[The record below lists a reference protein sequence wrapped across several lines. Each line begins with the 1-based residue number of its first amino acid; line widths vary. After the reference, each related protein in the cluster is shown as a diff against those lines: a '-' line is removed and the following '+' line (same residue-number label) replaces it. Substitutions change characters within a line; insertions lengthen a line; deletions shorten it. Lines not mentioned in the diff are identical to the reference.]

1 MNSITP
7 VADTHPEIHWAE
19 NGETLNA
26 DWRSESGMSPPRR
39 VVIADDTMTADTAY
53 RLACEGTGMLWR
65 GDFQNARQLLQA
77 LARRVDRPSRKSAK
91 AAKAAKATQAT
102 KAPDAAKPGLA
113 NESAM
118 PDAFHRHRLSQSQ
131 RARALGMVLIPFD
144 QDHSVPLRRAPDVK
158 QACTEA
164 YGNAGRPYVTSLR
177 ELLGIVGAHEWRKKG
192 VLIAASEGL
201 EAFRIHPHYGVF
213 APVRTDYVPLVA
225 KATLP
230 EALNAEPLAFD
241 VGTGTGVLATIL
253 AKRGIAR
260 VIATENNPRA
270 VLCAKENLQRL
281 GLQNKVE
288 VVDTDLFPEGRAA
301 LVVCNPPWVP
311 ARPSSALEHA
321 IFDPDSRMLRGFLEG
336 LSSHLLPGGEGWL
349 ILSDFAEHLHL
360 RSRQQLLDM
369 IESAGLRVLGKI
381 EAKPTHAKVADVS
394 DALHSARAA
403 EVISLWRLA
412 EAD

>member
-1 MNSITP
+1 MNSMTL
-7 VADTHPEIHWAE
+7 AANAQPEIHWTE
-19 NGETLNA
+19 NDEAHHA
-26 DWRSESGMSPPRR
+26 DWRSESGISPPRR

-53 RLACEGTGMLWR
+53 RLVCEGTGLLWR
-65 GDFQNARQLLQA
+65 GDFQNARQLLHA

-91 AAKAAKATQAT
+91 AAKATKAVDGAKAGGVA
-102 KAPDAAKPGLA
+102 
-113 NESAM
+113 ESAM
-118 PDAFHRHRLSQSQ
+118 PDVFHRHRLSQSQ

-144 QDHSVPLRRAPDVK
+144 QDHSAPLRRALDVK

-164 YGNAGRPYVTSLR
+164 YGDAQRPYVTSLR

-192 VLIAASEGL
+192 VLIAASEGV

-213 APVRTDYVPLVA
+213 APVRTDYVPLLA
-225 KATLP
+225 QAPLP
-230 EALNAEPLAFD
+230 EALASESLAFD
-241 VGTGTGVLATIL
+241 IGTGTGVLAVIL
-253 AKRGIAR
+253 ARRGIAH
-260 VIATENNPRA
+260 VVATENNPRA

-281 GLQNKVE
+281 GLEKHVE
-288 VVDTDLFPEGRAA
+288 VVDTDLFPQGRAA

-349 ILSDFAEHLHL
+349 ILSDFAEHLQL

-369 IESAGLRVLGKI
+369 IKSAGLRVLGKI
-381 EAKPTHAKVADVS
+381 DAKPTHPKVADAG
-394 DALHSARAA
+394 DALHLARAA
-403 EVISLWRLA
+403 EVVSLWRLA
-412 EAD
+412 AA

>member
-1 MNSITP
+1 MNSMSP
-7 VADTHPEIHWAE
+7 AANAQAEIHWTEDGNAHH
-19 NGETLNA
+19 A
-26 DWRSESGMSPPRR
+26 DWRSESGISPPRR
-39 VVIADDTMTADTAY
+39 VVIADDTITADTAY
-53 RLACEGTGMLWR
+53 RLVCEGTGLLWR

-77 LARRVDRPSRKSAK
+77 LARRIDRPSRKSAK
-91 AAKAAKATQAT
+91 AAKAT
-102 KAPDAAKPGLA
+102 KAVDGTKPGLVT
-113 NESAM
+113 EIAM

-131 RARALGMVLIPFD
+131 RARALGMVLIPFE

-164 YGNAGRPYVTSLR
+164 YGDAQRPYVTSLR

-201 EAFRIHPHYGVF
+201 EAFRMHPHYGVF
-213 APVRTDYVPLVA
+213 APVRTDYVPLLA
-225 KATLP
+225 QAPLP
-230 EALNAEPLAFD
+230 EALTAESLAFD
-241 VGTGTGVLATIL
+241 IGTGTGVLAVIL

-260 VIATENNPRA
+260 VVATENNPRA

-281 GLQNKVE
+281 GLEKHVE

-321 IFDPDSRMLRGFLEG
+321 IFDPDSRMLRGFLAG

-349 ILSDFAEHLHL
+349 ILSDFAEHLQL

-381 EAKPTHAKVADVS
+381 DAKPTHPKVADAS
-394 DALHSARAA
+394 DALHLARAA
-403 EVISLWRLA
+403 EVVSLWRLA
-412 EAD
+412 AA

>member
-1 MNSITP
+1 MNSISP
-7 VADTHPEIHWAE
+7 AANAQAEIHWTEDCNAHH
-19 NGETLNA
+19 A
-26 DWRSESGMSPPRR
+26 DWRSESGISPPRR
-39 VVIADDTMTADTAY
+39 VVIADDTITADTAY
-53 RLACEGTGMLWR
+53 RLVCEGTGLLWR

-91 AAKAAKATQAT
+91 AAKAT
-102 KAPDAAKPGLA
+102 KAVDGTKPGLVT
-113 NESAM
+113 EIAM

-131 RARALGMVLIPFD
+131 RARALGMVLIPFE

-164 YGNAGRPYVTSLR
+164 YGDAQRPYVTSLR

-201 EAFRIHPHYGVF
+201 EAFRMHPHYGVF
-213 APVRTDYVPLVA
+213 APVRTDYVPLLA
-225 KATLP
+225 QAPLP
-230 EALNAEPLAFD
+230 EALTAESLAFD
-241 VGTGTGVLATIL
+241 IGTGTGVLAVIL

-260 VIATENNPRA
+260 VVATENNPRA

-281 GLQNKVE
+281 GLEKHVE

-321 IFDPDSRMLRGFLEG
+321 IFDPDSRMLRGFLAG

-349 ILSDFAEHLHL
+349 ILSDFAEHLQL

-369 IESAGLRVLGKI
+369 IDSAGLRVLGKI
-381 EAKPTHAKVADVS
+381 DAKPTHAKVADVS

-403 EVISLWRLA
+403 EVVSLWRLA
-412 EAD
+412 VTP

>member
-1 MNSITP
+1 MNSITSASN
-7 VADTHPEIHWAE
+7 VHPEIQWTE
-19 NGETLNA
+19 NDQALNA
-26 DWRSESGMSPPRR
+26 DWRSESGISPPRR

-53 RLACEGTGMLWR
+53 RLACEGTGLLWR

-91 AAKAAKATQAT
+91 AAKAT
-102 KAPDAAKPGLA
+102 KAAAEAKLGLA
-113 NESAM
+113 TESAM

-144 QDHSVPLRRAPDVK
+144 QGHSVPLRRAPDVK
-158 QACTEA
+158 QACAEA
-164 YGNAGRPYVTSLR
+164 YGDAERPYVTSLR

-192 VLIAASEGL
+192 VPIAVSEGL
-201 EAFRIHPHYGVF
+201 ETFRIHPHYGVF

-225 KATLP
+225 QAPLP

-241 VGTGTGVLATIL
+241 VGTGTGVLAVIL

-281 GLQNKVE
+281 GLQNQVE

-321 IFDPDSRMLRGFLEG
+321 VFDPDSRMLRGFLGG

-349 ILSDFAEHLHL
+349 ILSDFAEHLQL

-381 EAKPTHAKVADVS
+381 DAKPTHAKVADVS

-403 EVISLWRLA
+403 EVVSLWRLA

>member
-1 MNSITP
+1 MNSITSASN
-7 VADTHPEIHWAE
+7 VHPEIQWTE
-19 NGETLNA
+19 NDQALNA
-26 DWRSESGMSPPRR
+26 DWRSESGISPPRR

-53 RLACEGTGMLWR
+53 RLACEGTGLLWR

-91 AAKAAKATQAT
+91 AAKAT
-102 KAPDAAKPGLA
+102 KAAAEAKLGLA
-113 NESAM
+113 TESAM

-144 QDHSVPLRRAPDVK
+144 QGHSVPLRRAPDVK
-158 QACTEA
+158 QACAEA
-164 YGNAGRPYVTSLR
+164 YGDAERPYVTSLR

-192 VLIAASEGL
+192 VPIAVSEGL
-201 EAFRIHPHYGVF
+201 ETFRIHPHYGVF
-213 APVRTDYVPLVA
+213 APVRTDYVPLLA
-225 KATLP
+225 QAPLP
-230 EALNAEPLAFD
+230 AALNAEPLAFD
-241 VGTGTGVLATIL
+241 VGTGTGVLAVIL

-260 VIATENNPRA
+260 VIATENNLRA
-270 VLCAKENLQRL
+270 VLCAKENLQTL
-281 GLQNKVE
+281 GLQNQVE

-321 IFDPDSRMLRGFLEG
+321 VFDPDSRMLRGFLEG

-349 ILSDFAEHLHL
+349 ILSDFAEHLQL

-381 EAKPTHAKVADVS
+381 DAKPTHAKVADVS

-403 EVISLWRLA
+403 EVVSLWRLA

>member
-1 MNSITP
+1 MNSITSASN
-7 VADTHPEIHWAE
+7 VHPEIQWTE
-19 NGETLNA
+19 NDQALNA
-26 DWRSESGMSPPRR
+26 DWRSESGISPPRR

-53 RLACEGTGMLWR
+53 RLACEGTGLLWR

-91 AAKAAKATQAT
+91 AAKAT
-102 KAPDAAKPGLA
+102 KAAAEAKLGLA
-113 NESAM
+113 TESAM

-144 QDHSVPLRRAPDVK
+144 QGHSVPLRRAPDVK
-158 QACTEA
+158 QACAEA
-164 YGNAGRPYVTSLR
+164 YGDAERPYVTSLR

-192 VLIAASEGL
+192 VPIAVSEGL
-201 EAFRIHPHYGVF
+201 ETFRIHPHYGVF
-213 APVRTDYVPLVA
+213 APVRTDYVPLLA
-225 KATLP
+225 QAPLP
-230 EALNAEPLAFD
+230 AALNAEPLAFD
-241 VGTGTGVLATIL
+241 VGTGTGVLAVIL

-270 VLCAKENLQRL
+270 VLCAKENLQTL
-281 GLQNKVE
+281 GLQNQVE

-349 ILSDFAEHLHL
+349 ILSDFAEHLQL

-381 EAKPTHAKVADVS
+381 DAKPTHAKVADVS

-403 EVISLWRLA
+403 EVVSLWRLA

>member
-1 MNSITP
+1 MNSITSAAN
-7 VADTHPEIHWAE
+7 VHPEIQWTE
-19 NGETLNA
+19 NDQALNA
-26 DWRSESGMSPPRR
+26 DWRSESGISPPRR

-53 RLACEGTGMLWR
+53 RLACEGTGLLWR

-91 AAKAAKATQAT
+91 AAKAT
-102 KAPDAAKPGLA
+102 KAAAEAKLGLA
-113 NESAM
+113 TESAM

-144 QDHSVPLRRAPDVK
+144 QGHSVPLRRAPDVK
-158 QACTEA
+158 QACAEA
-164 YGNAGRPYVTSLR
+164 YGDAERPYVTSLR

-192 VLIAASEGL
+192 VPIAASEGL
-201 EAFRIHPHYGVF
+201 ETFRIHPHYGVF
-213 APVRTDYVPLVA
+213 APVRTDYVPLLA
-225 KATLP
+225 QAPLP
-230 EALNAEPLAFD
+230 AALNAEPLAFD
-241 VGTGTGVLATIL
+241 VGTGTGVLAVIL

-260 VIATENNPRA
+260 VIATENNLRA
-270 VLCAKENLQRL
+270 VLCAKENMQRL
-281 GLQNKVE
+281 GLQNQVE

-349 ILSDFAEHLHL
+349 ILSDFAEHLKL

-381 EAKPTHAKVADVS
+381 DAKPTHAKVADVS

-403 EVISLWRLA
+403 EVVSLWRLA
-412 EAD
+412 GAD

>member
-1 MNSITP
+1 MNSINSAAN
-7 VADTHPEIHWAE
+7 VHPEIQWTE
-19 NGETLNA
+19 NDQALNA
-26 DWRSESGMSPPRR
+26 DWRSESGISPPRR

-53 RLACEGTGMLWR
+53 RLACEGTGLLWR

-91 AAKAAKATQAT
+91 AAKAT
-102 KAPDAAKPGLA
+102 KAAAEAKLGLA
-113 NESAM
+113 TESAM

-144 QDHSVPLRRAPDVK
+144 QGHSVPLRRAPDVK
-158 QACTEA
+158 QACAEA
-164 YGNAGRPYVTSLR
+164 YGDAERPYVTSLR

-192 VLIAASEGL
+192 VPIAVSEGL
-201 EAFRIHPHYGVF
+201 ETFRIHPHYGVF
-213 APVRTDYVPLVA
+213 APVRTDYVPLLA
-225 KATLP
+225 QAPLP
-230 EALNAEPLAFD
+230 AALNAEPLAFD
-241 VGTGTGVLATIL
+241 VGTGTGVLAVIL

-260 VIATENNPRA
+260 VIATENNLRA
-270 VLCAKENLQRL
+270 VLCAKENLQTL
-281 GLQNKVE
+281 GLQNQVE

-349 ILSDFAEHLHL
+349 ILSDFAEHLQL

-381 EAKPTHAKVADVS
+381 DAKPTHAKVADVS

-403 EVISLWRLA
+403 EVVSLWRLA

>member
-1 MNSITP
+1 MNSITSASN
-7 VADTHPEIHWAE
+7 VHPEIQWTE
-19 NGETLNA
+19 NDQALNA
-26 DWRSESGMSPPRR
+26 DWRSESGISPPRR

-53 RLACEGTGMLWR
+53 RLACEGTGLLWR

-91 AAKAAKATQAT
+91 AAKAT
-102 KAPDAAKPGLA
+102 KAAAEAKLGLA
-113 NESAM
+113 TESAM

-144 QDHSVPLRRAPDVK
+144 QGHSVPLRRAPDVK
-158 QACTEA
+158 QACAEA
-164 YGNAGRPYVTSLR
+164 YGDAERPYVTSLR

-192 VLIAASEGL
+192 VPIAVSEGL
-201 EAFRIHPHYGVF
+201 ETFRIHPHYGVF
-213 APVRTDYVPLVA
+213 APVRTDYAPLLA
-225 KATLP
+225 QAPLP
-230 EALNAEPLAFD
+230 AALNAEPLAFD
-241 VGTGTGVLATIL
+241 VGTGTGVLAVIL

-270 VLCAKENLQRL
+270 VLCAKENLQTL
-281 GLQNKVE
+281 GLQNQVE

-349 ILSDFAEHLHL
+349 ILSDFAEHLKL

-381 EAKPTHAKVADVS
+381 DAKPTHAKVADVS

-403 EVISLWRLA
+403 EVVSLWRLA

>member
-1 MNSITP
+1 MNSMTP
-7 VADTHPEIHWAE
+7 AANTQPEIHWTE
-19 NGETLNA
+19 NDESHHA
-26 DWRSESGMSPPRR
+26 DWRSESGVAPPRR

-53 RLACEGTGMLWR
+53 RLACEGTGLLWR

-91 AAKAAKATQAT
+91 AAKAADKT
-102 KAPDAAKPGLA
+102 KSDVASE
-113 NESAM
+113 NAM
-118 PDAFHRHRLSQSQ
+118 PDAFHRYRLSQSQ
-131 RARALGMVLIPFD
+131 RARTLGMVLIPFD
-144 QDHSVPLRRAPDVK
+144 RGHIVPLRRAPDVK

-164 YGNAGRPYVTSLR
+164 YGDAERPYVTALR
-177 ELLGIVGAHEWRKKG
+177 ELLGVVGAHEWRKKG
-192 VLIAASEGL
+192 VLIGGSEGV

-213 APVRTDYVPLVA
+213 APVRIDYVPLVA
-225 KATLP
+225 QAPLP
-230 EALNAEPLAFD
+230 KALNAEPLAFD
-241 VGTGTGVLATIL
+241 VGTGTGVLAVIL

-270 VLCAKENLQRL
+270 VFCAEENLQRL
-281 GLQNKVE
+281 GLQNQVE

-301 LVVCNPPWVP
+301 LIVCNPPWVP

-336 LSSHLLPGGEGWL
+336 LSSHLAPGGEGWL

-403 EVISLWRLA
+403 EVVSLWRLGVA
-412 EAD
+412 Q

>member
-1 MNSITP
+1 MKSITP
-7 VADTHPEIHWAE
+7 VADTHPEIHWTE

-53 RLACEGTGMLWR
+53 RFACEGTGMLWR

-102 KAPDAAKPGLA
+102 KAAAEAKPSLA
-113 NESAM
+113 TDSAM

-144 QDHSVPLRRAPDVK
+144 QDHSIPLRRAPDVK

-164 YGNAGRPYVTSLR
+164 YGDAERPYVTSLR
-177 ELLGIVGAHEWRKKG
+177 ELLGMVGAHEWRKKG
-192 VLIAASEGL
+192 VLIPPSEGL
-201 EAFRIHPHYGVF
+201 ETFRIHPHYGVF

-225 KATLP
+225 QAPLP
-230 EALNAEPLAFD
+230 EALAAKSIAFD
-241 VGTGTGVLATIL
+241 IGTGTGVLAVIL
-253 AKRGIAR
+253 AKRGVAR
-260 VIATENNPRA
+260 VIASENNPRA
-270 VLCAKENLQRL
+270 VLCAKENLQKL
-281 GLQNKVE
+281 GLQNQVE
-288 VVDTDLFPEGRAA
+288 VTDADLFPEGRAA
-301 LVVCNPPWVP
+301 LIVCNPPWVP

-321 IFDPDSRMLRGFLEG
+321 IFAPDSRMLRGFLEG

-349 ILSDFAEHLHL
+349 ILSDFAEHLQL

-381 EAKPTHAKVADVS
+381 DAKPTHAKVADVS

-412 EAD
+412 ATP

>member
-1 MNSITP
+1 MNSMTP
-7 VADTHPEIHWAE
+7 AADAQSEIHWTE
-19 NGETLNA
+19 NDEAHHA
-26 DWRSESGMSPPRR
+26 DWRSESGISPPRR

-53 RLACEGTGMLWR
+53 RLVCEGTGLLWR

-91 AAKAAKATQAT
+91 AAKAADKT
-102 KAPDAAKPGLA
+102 KSDAAP
-113 NESAM
+113 EITM

-131 RARALGMVLIPFD
+131 RARALGMVLIPFE
-144 QDHSVPLRRAPDVK
+144 QDHCVPLRRAPDVK

-164 YGNAGRPYVTSLR
+164 YGDARRPYVTSLR

-192 VLIAASEGL
+192 VLINVLEGM

-213 APVRTDYVPLVA
+213 APVRTDYVPLLA
-225 KATLP
+225 QAPLP
-230 EALNAEPLAFD
+230 QALTAESLAFD
-241 VGTGTGVLATIL
+241 IGTGTGVLAVIL
-253 AKRGIAR
+253 ARRGIVR
-260 VIATENNPRA
+260 VVATENNPRA

-281 GLQNKVE
+281 SLQKQVE
-288 VVDTDLFPEGRAA
+288 VVATDLFPQERAA

-349 ILSDFAEHLHL
+349 ILSDFAEHLQL

-369 IESAGLRVLGKI
+369 IKSGGLRVLGKI
-381 EAKPTHAKVADVS
+381 DAQPTHPKVADAS
-394 DALHSARAA
+394 DALHLARAA
-403 EVISLWRLA
+403 EVTSLWRL
-412 EAD
+412 EAARK

>member
-1 MNSITP
+1 MNSMSP
-7 VADTHPEIHWAE
+7 AANAQAEIHWTEDGNAHH
-19 NGETLNA
+19 A
-26 DWRSESGMSPPRR
+26 DWRSESGISPPRR
-39 VVIADDTMTADTAY
+39 VVIADDTITADTAY
-53 RLACEGTGMLWR
+53 RLVCEGTGLLWR

-91 AAKAAKATQAT
+91 AAKATKAVDGAKAGGVA
-102 KAPDAAKPGLA
+102 
-113 NESAM
+113 ESAM
-118 PDAFHRHRLSQSQ
+118 PNAFHRHRLSQSQ

-144 QDHSVPLRRAPDVK
+144 QGHGVPLRRAPDVK

-164 YGNAGRPYVTSLR
+164 YGDAERPYVTSLR

-225 KATLP
+225 EAPLP

-241 VGTGTGVLATIL
+241 VGTGTGVLAVIL

-281 GLQNKVE
+281 GLQNQVE
-288 VVDTDLFPEGRAA
+288 VVDTDLFPQGRAA

-321 IFDPDSRMLRGFLEG
+321 VFDPDSRMLRGFLEG

-349 ILSDFAEHLHL
+349 VLSDFAEHLQL

-369 IESAGLRVLGKI
+369 IEGAGLRVLGKI
-381 EAKPTHAKVADVS
+381 DAKPTHAKVADVS
-394 DALHSARAA
+394 DALHTARAA

>member
-1 MNSITP
+1 MNSITSAAN
-7 VADTHPEIHWAE
+7 VHPEIQWTE
-19 NGETLNA
+19 NDQALNA
-26 DWRSESGMSPPRR
+26 DWRSESGISPPRR

-53 RLACEGTGMLWR
+53 RLACEGTGLLWR

-91 AAKAAKATQAT
+91 AAKAT
-102 KAPDAAKPGLA
+102 KAAAEAKLGLA
-113 NESAM
+113 TESAM

-144 QDHSVPLRRAPDVK
+144 QGHSVPLRRAPDVK
-158 QACTEA
+158 QACAEA
-164 YGNAGRPYVTSLR
+164 YGDAERPYVTSLR
-177 ELLGIVGAHEWRKKG
+177 ELLGIVGAHEWRKKW
-192 VLIAASEGL
+192 VPIAVSEGL
-201 EAFRIHPHYGVF
+201 ETFRIHPHYGVF
-213 APVRTDYVPLVA
+213 APVRTDYAPLLA
-225 KATLP
+225 QAPLP
-230 EALNAEPLAFD
+230 AALNAEPLAFD
-241 VGTGTGVLATIL
+241 VGTGTGVLAVIL

-270 VLCAKENLQRL
+270 VLCAKENLQTL
-281 GLQNKVE
+281 GLQNQVE

-349 ILSDFAEHLHL
+349 ILSDFAEHLQL

-369 IESAGLRVLGKI
+369 IESAGLRVMGKI
-381 EAKPTHAKVADVS
+381 DAKPTHAKVADVS

-403 EVISLWRLA
+403 EVVSLWRLA

>member
-1 MNSITP
+1 MTPAANSP
-7 VADTHPEIHWAE
+7 PEIHWTE
-19 NGETLNA
+19 NGDAHQA
-26 DWRSESGMSPPRR
+26 DWRSESGISPPRR

-53 RLACEGTGMLWR
+53 RLVCEGTGLLWR

-91 AAKAAKATQAT
+91 AAKAT
-102 KAPDAAKPGLA
+102 KAAVEAKPGPVT
-113 NESAM
+113 ESAM

-144 QDHSVPLRRAPDVK
+144 QGHNIPLRRAPDVK

-164 YGNAGRPYVTSLR
+164 YGDAGRPYVTSLR

-192 VLIAASEGL
+192 VLIAASEGV

-213 APVRTDYVPLVA
+213 APVRTDYVPLLA
-225 KATLP
+225 QAPLP
-230 EALNAEPLAFD
+230 DALSAESLAFD
-241 VGTGTGVLATIL
+241 IGTGTGVLAAIL

-260 VIATENNPRA
+260 VVGTENNPRA
-270 VLCAKENLQRL
+270 VLCAKENVQKL
-281 GLQNKVE
+281 GLQNQVE

-311 ARPSSALEHA
+311 ARPSSTLEHA

-349 ILSDFAEHLHL
+349 ILSDFAEHLQL

-369 IESAGLRVLGKI
+369 IESAGLRILGNI
-381 EAKPTHAKVADVS
+381 EAKATHAKVADVS

-412 EAD
+412 VAE

>member
-1 MNSITP
+1 
-7 VADTHPEIHWAE
+7 
-19 NGETLNA
+19 
-26 DWRSESGMSPPRR
+26 
-39 VVIADDTMTADTAY
+39 
-53 RLACEGTGMLWR
+53 MLWR

-91 AAKAAKATQAT
+91 AAKATQAT
-102 KAPDAAKPGLA
+102 KATKAADAAKPVLA
-113 NESAM
+113 PESAM

-144 QDHSVPLRRAPDVK
+144 QGHGVPLRRAPDVK

-164 YGNAGRPYVTSLR
+164 YGDAERPYVTSLR

-225 KATLP
+225 EAPLP

-241 VGTGTGVLATIL
+241 VGTGTGVLAVIL

-281 GLQNKVE
+281 GLQNQVE
-288 VVDTDLFPEGRAA
+288 VVDTDLFPQGRAA

-321 IFDPDSRMLRGFLEG
+321 VFDPDSRMLRGFLEG

-349 ILSDFAEHLHL
+349 VLSDFAEHLQL

-369 IESAGLRVLGKI
+369 IEGAGLRVLGKI
-381 EAKPTHAKVADVS
+381 DAKPTHAKVADVS
-394 DALHSARAA
+394 DALHTARAA

>member
-1 MNSITP
+1 MNSRNL
-7 VADTHPEIHWAE
+7 AANAQPEIHWTESDEAHH
-19 NGETLNA
+19 A
-26 DWRSESGMSPPRR
+26 DWRSENGISPPRR

-53 RLACEGTGMLWR
+53 RLACEGTGLLWR

-91 AAKAAKATQAT
+91 AAKAVKSTKAADGAKAGFVT
-102 KAPDAAKPGLA
+102 
-113 NESAM
+113 ESAM

-144 QDHSVPLRRAPDVK
+144 QSHSIPLRRAPDVK

-164 YGNAGRPYVTSLR
+164 YGDAGQPYVTSLR

-192 VLIAASEGL
+192 VLIAGSEGV

-213 APVRTDYVPLVA
+213 APVRTDYVPLLVQA
-225 KATLP
+225 PLP
-230 EALNAEPLAFD
+230 QALSEESLAFD
-241 VGTGTGVLATIL
+241 IGTGTGVLAVIL
-253 AKRGIAR
+253 AKRGIAH
-260 VIATENNPRA
+260 VVATENNPRA

-281 GLQNKVE
+281 GLQKQVA
-288 VVDTDLFPEGRAA
+288 VVDTDLFPQGRAA
-301 LVVCNPPWVP
+301 LIVCNPPWVP

-349 ILSDFAEHLHL
+349 ILSDFAEHLQL

-369 IESAGLRVLGKI
+369 INSAGLRVLGKI
-381 EAKPTHAKVADVS
+381 DAKPTHPKVADAS
-394 DALHSARAA
+394 DALHLARSA
-403 EVISLWRLA
+403 EVVSLWRLA
-412 EAD
+412 AA

>member
-1 MNSITP
+1 MCIR
-7 VADTHPEIHWAE
+7 D
-19 NGETLNA
+19 
-26 DWRSESGMSPPRR
+26 R
-39 VVIADDTMTADTAY
+39 
-53 RLACEGTGMLWR
+53 LWR

-91 AAKAAKATQAT
+91 AAKAT
-102 KAPDAAKPGLA
+102 KAVDGTKPGLVT
-113 NESAM
+113 EIAM

-131 RARALGMVLIPFD
+131 RARALGMVLIPFE

-164 YGNAGRPYVTSLR
+164 YGDAQRPYVTSLR

-192 VLIAASEGL
+192 VFIAASEGL
-201 EAFRIHPHYGVF
+201 EAFRMHPHYGVF
-213 APVRTDYVPLVA
+213 APVRTDYVPLLA
-225 KATLP
+225 QAPLP
-230 EALNAEPLAFD
+230 EALTAESLAFD
-241 VGTGTGVLATIL
+241 IGTGTGVLAVIL

-281 GLQNKVE
+281 GLEKHVE

-321 IFDPDSRMLRGFLEG
+321 IFDPDSRMLRGFLAG

-349 ILSDFAEHLHL
+349 ILSDFAEHLQL

-381 EAKPTHAKVADVS
+381 DAKPTHAKVADVS

-403 EVISLWRLA
+403 EVVSLWRLA
-412 EAD
+412 AA

>member
-1 MNSITP
+1 MNSATATANAP
-7 VADTHPEIHWAE
+7 PEIQWTE
-19 NGETLNA
+19 NGETHQA

-53 RLACEGTGMLWR
+53 RLACEGTGLLWR

-91 AAKAAKATQAT
+91 AAKATKAVDGAKAGGVA
-102 KAPDAAKPGLA
+102 
-113 NESAM
+113 ESAM

-131 RARALGMVLIPFD
+131 RARALGMVLIPFE

-164 YGNAGRPYVTSLR
+164 YGDAQRPYVTSLR

-201 EAFRIHPHYGVF
+201 EAFRMHPHYGVF
-213 APVRTDYVPLVA
+213 APVRTDYVPLLA
-225 KATLP
+225 QAPLP
-230 EALNAEPLAFD
+230 EALTAESLAFD
-241 VGTGTGVLATIL
+241 IGTGTGVLAVIL

-281 GLQNKVE
+281 GLEKHVE

-321 IFDPDSRMLRGFLEG
+321 IFDPDSRMLRGFLAG

-349 ILSDFAEHLHL
+349 ILSDFAEHLQL

-381 EAKPTHAKVADVS
+381 DAKPTHAKVADVS

-403 EVISLWRLA
+403 EVVSLWRLA
-412 EAD
+412 AA